1 MDYSSNK
8 KRLKLIIIDL
18 IDYNL
23 LFCQNFVNLKQYS
36 NFILWV
42 IFFVSIRKSLKEWS
56 LEHFGSAE
64 HKVL

>member
-42 IFFVSIRKSLKEWS
+42 IFFVSIRKSLKECS